1 MSVHNDVID
10 TDHRHLICLIN
21 SVELA
26 LHNNSSAQLENILAQ
41 LGDYTDYHFRR
52 EQQIQQAIGYPA
64 LEEHLNAHTGL
75 LKRFNE
81 LRRSVSN
88 LLSPNLDATL
98 RDEVVVL
105 LRDWLMGHILKED
118 MAMRPFL
125 SERPRDF
132 GR

>member
-52 EQQIQQAIGYPA
+52 EEQIQQAIGYPA